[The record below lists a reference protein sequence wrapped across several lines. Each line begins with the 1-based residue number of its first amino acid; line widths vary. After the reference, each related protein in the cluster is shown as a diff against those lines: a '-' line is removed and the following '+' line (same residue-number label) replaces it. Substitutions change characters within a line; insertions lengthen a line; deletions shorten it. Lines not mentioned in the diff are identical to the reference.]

1 MKKLFKNLNK
11 KHITLISI
19 LVLFFPIIVTLLIYI
34 FTDVDRLA
42 TEFPVWKN
50 KKEGIVWQK
59 KKPWFWRNLS
69 AISDKAKWAII
80 LSEDW
85 AFYTHDGIDFNQ
97 LEKAVGES
105 LKKGELARG
114 ASTISQQLVKNI
126 FLTNER
132 SLWRK
137 YKEWII
143 TIKLE
148 RNFKKYKI
156 LEAYLNIIEL
166 GPEIYGIERGARYY
180 FDKPASRL
188 SAREG
193 AFLAML
199 LPSPI
204 RYGESFRNKK
214 LTKFALRIVNRNL
227 LSLKMVHKLNELTY
241 QEALSER
248 FYWEQDAYE
257 LADDDIFKESES
269 DSLGPD
275 KELLLRSLKDLES
288 EYEASS
294 SEETPSDPQDLESDP
309 LEDLESQ
316 NQIPDTPQ
324 DETLSEEPTESDDSQ
339 INTVDPEEEF
349 EFE

>member
-1 MKKLFKNLNK
+1 MISVGLLLFPF
-11 KHITLISI
+11 I
-19 LVLFFPIIVTLLIYI
+19 LTALIYM
-34 FTDVDRLA
+34 TADVDKLNDSY
-42 TEFPVWKN
+42 PVWKS

-59 KKPWFWRNLS
+59 VKPWYWRRLA

-85 AFYTHDGIDFNQ
+85 AFYSHDGIDFNQ
-97 LEKAVGES
+97 LEKAVDES
-105 LKKGELARG
+105 LKKGELVRG

-137 YKEWII
+137 FKEWVI

-148 RNFKKYKI
+148 RNFKKSKI
-156 LEAYLNIIEL
+156 LETYLNIIEL
-166 GPEIYGIERGARYY
+166 GPEVFGIERGARYY
-180 FDKPASRL
+180 FDKPASML

-193 AFLAML
+193 SFLAML

-214 LTKFALRIVNRNL
+214 MTKFALRIVNRNL
-227 LSLKMVHKLNELTY
+227 LHLKMVHKLNQLTY
-241 QEALSER
+241 EEALNER
-248 FYWEQDAYE
+248 FYWEQNAYE
-257 LADDDIFKESES
+257 LSDDEVFKEPSL
-269 DSLGPD
+269 DSRGPD

-288 EYEASS
+288 EYEGSS
-294 SEETPSDPQDLESDP
+294 SEEKPSDPDALEEDP

-316 NQIPDTPQ
+316 SQTPDTSEG
-324 DETLSEEPTESDDSQ
+324 ETSSSEPTETDDSQ
-339 INTVDPEEEF
+339 TEIVDPEEDFQF
-349 EFE
+349 E